1 MQLFKQ
7 SVEML
12 DTVREQAARQLS
24 RLLPVRQIVS
34 EYAQSKHIVASANHT
49 DSQIYRQ
56 ELQSWTQI
64 NTALLSVLSQLPH
77 FEDKARL
84 LILSGI
90 VTSTGSPPEV
100 FQRAA
105 PLLFDWVKTLPQAGL
120 EGSYTIDRLAI
131 DLLNIV
137 KDTKQSNRIIVP
149 ALNTLAALLEQQ
161 EGTLLDLQE
170 SSVRSIASTAADL
183 ERQSRV
189 KVKKEAARRLYVFV
203 ISQTLNFAEVD
214 V

>member
-1 MQLFKQ
+1 M
-7 SVEML
+7 
-12 DTVREQAARQLS
+12 
-24 RLLPVRQIVS
+24 
-34 EYAQSKHIVASANHT
+34 
-49 DSQIYRQ
+49 
-56 ELQSWTQI
+56 
-64 NTALLSVLSQLPH
+64 LSQLPH

-170 SSVRSIASTAADL
+170 SSVLSITSTAADL

-189 KVKKEAARRLYVFV
+189 KVKKEAARRLYVSV
-203 ISQTLNFAEVD
+203 INQTLIFAEVY
-214 V
+214 VQE